1 MYQTLLEY
9 AFLSFF
15 FGVCVCVCPNSNN
28 VHIWELSLKVI
39 SSIMMENADDE
50 KHDLKR
56 VFLSEE
62 KNDNVLDCII
72 SKVKIVH
79 IDPNVSGLSQNLV
92 LPHACKFHILIF
104 PFISFRWNQKP
115 KLDGWLIVICTMT
128 CHTPLLIQHLL
139 ISHLVNC
146 SVLVAS

>member
-1 MYQTLLEY
+1 MLS
-9 AFLSFF
+9 FLFF

-92 LPHACKFHILIF
+92 LPHACNVPHCDF
-104 PFISFRWNQKP
+104 PLHF
-115 KLDGWLIVICTMT
+115 V
-128 CHTPLLIQHLL
+128 
-139 ISHLVNC
+139 
-146 SVLVAS
+146 